1 MTAEAKFFWAR
12 VAKRFGDVRRLGS
25 VKVFNQ
31 SLDPKDPTGCITWP
45 VTTGVA
51 AAADPPS
58 ALRKQ
63 RLTFRAALKTSAVV
77 GLSESRQRRQRRGTA
92 ALLLLAT
99 DPWSDTVTAHDEWRW
114 RDHPT

>member
-25 VKVFNQ
+25 VRVFNQ
-31 SLDPKDPTGCITWP
+31 SLNPKDPTGCITWP

-51 AAADPPS
+51 LA

-77 GLSESRQRRQRRGTA
+77 GLSESRQRRQRGGTA
-92 ALLLLAT
+92 VLLLLAT